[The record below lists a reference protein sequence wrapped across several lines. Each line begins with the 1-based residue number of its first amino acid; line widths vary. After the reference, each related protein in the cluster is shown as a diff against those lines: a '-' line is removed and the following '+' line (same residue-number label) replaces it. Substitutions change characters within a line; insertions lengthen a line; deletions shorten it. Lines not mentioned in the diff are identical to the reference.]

1 MIGWRR
7 DTKKK
12 TLFHATDTS
21 ADPVPERLLVIT
33 FMKLYFPKK
42 IHFRSLI

>member
-33 FMKLYFPKK
+33 SIFQKKLQL
-42 IHFRSLI
+42 RSLI